1 MPLSLP
7 VPGRYLRTA
16 RPWRAAA
23 YLLTGGITG
32 ALAFTVLTLLAVS
45 GAALA
50 VILVGLPLLA
60 ALALAGVPFAAV
72 ERRRLRLVDP
82 GSAPL
87 PDPHRDPDRTG
98 LAAWARTR
106 FREQATWREL
116 GYAVLAA
123 TLLWPLELLAVGA
136 ALLLPADL
144 LATPVL
150 LALDGQQA
158 NPLKIHG
165 ITGYPEALLCAV
177 VGLLLLPL
185 FLYGIGAAAAARAA
199 LARLMLGPGPGD
211 LAVKVTELTSSRAR
225 LAAAFDAE
233 RRRIERDLHDGAQ
246 QRLVALSMTLGL
258 ARLDAPPGSP
268 LAAQLAAAHAEAG
281 IALTSL
287 RELVHGIHPQ
297 VLSDRGLPDAVAD
310 IADRSPIPVETDF
323 DLPGRLPEQAE
334 SAGYFFVSEA
344 LANAAKHSGA
354 ARITVTGRHDGTRL
368 TVEVADDG
376 RGGADAGRGSGLT
389 GLADRVSVVDGRL
402 TLTSPPGGPTLLRVE
417 IPCVPKAPKTPKAPK
432 PPKPPKP
439 TSTPKTR

>member
-1 MPLSLP
+1 MPRSLP
-7 VPGRYLRTA
+7 LPTPGRYLRSA
-16 RPWRAAA
+16 RPWRAAG

-32 ALAFTVLTLLAVS
+32 AFAFIVLTLLAVS
-45 GAALA
+45 GTVLA
-50 VILVGLPLLA
+50 VVLVGLPLLA

-72 ERRRLRLVDP
+72 ERRRLRLYAP

-87 PDPHRDPDRTG
+87 ADPHRDPDRTG
-98 LAAWARTR
+98 LAAWAGTR

-116 GYAVLAA
+116 AYAVLTA
-123 TLLWPLELLAVGA
+123 TLLWPLELLAVGT
-136 ALLLPADL
+136 ALLVPADL

-150 LALDGQQA
+150 LALDGEQV

-165 ITGYPEALLCAV
+165 ITGYPEALLCAAA
-177 VGLLLLPL
+177 GLLLLPL
-185 FLYGIGAAAAARAA
+185 LLYGLGAAAAARAA
-199 LARLMLGPGPGD
+199 LARLMLGPGPVD
-211 LAVKVTELTSSRAR
+211 LAVRVTELTSSRAR

-268 LAAQLAAAHAEAG
+268 LAAQLATAHAEAG
-281 IALTSL
+281 AALTSL

-297 VLSDRGLPDAVAD
+297 VLTDRGLPDAVAD
-310 IADRSPIPVETDF
+310 IADRSPIPVDTDF
-323 DLPGRLPEQAE
+323 DLPGRLSEQAE

-344 LANAAKHSGA
+344 LANAARHSGA
-354 ARITVTGRHDGTRL
+354 DRITVTGRHDGTRL

-376 RGGADAGRGSGLT
+376 IGGADAGRGSGLT

-417 IPCVPKAPKTPKAPK
+417 IPCVPKAPKSPKAPK
-432 PPKPPKP
+432 AL
-439 TSTPKTR
+439 